1 MTHIYNVIREWPQDN
16 GTQVNVLAVFTL
28 LSDAQDAA
36 NAAATRGGDDED
48 RGYVD
53 IMKYELNPE
62 HVGWMNDAGIRIG
75 R

>member
-36 NAAATRGGDDED
+36 NAAATQGGEDED

-62 HVGWMNDAGIRIG
+62 HVGWMNDAGIRMG

>member
-1 MTHIYNVIREWPQDN
+1 MMAHIYSVIREWSQDN
-16 GTQVNVLAVFTL
+16 GTQVNTLAVFTD
-28 LSDAQDAA
+28 LSDAEDAA
-36 NAAATRGGDDED
+36 DED

-62 HVGWMNDAGIRIG
+62 HVGWMNDAGTRQG